1 MRKHNVLLSN
11 LIIVLQTLMLLFSI
25 VDLNTLPSWVK
36 YAGKFHPLLLHLPI
50 VLILLLIPI
59 TWLLKKYDDDN
70 SKALQN
76 SIELLLLYN
85 ALIATIAA
93 IGGLLLASSDS
104 YDQETLTWHKWSGI
118 AVAVCSHGL
127 VYLYKYLSTDSFVWK
142 LSLGATVIAL
152 IMGSHF
158 GGTLTHGEGYLSFF
172 EESLPLASVPEFT
185 DSTTVFEGAI
195 QPVVAAKCLSCH
207 NDKKSKGGLNFS
219 SLEKM
224 LKGGKTGA
232 LWVSGDPDQ
241 STMVSR
247 MLLDMDDKKH
257 MPPKGKAQLTSNEIE
272 LFREWIRAGAN
283 ASTTYHSLAEGDT
296 LKKIVTAFVASTK
309 TRKPEKIYTFEAASA
324 ATISSLNSPFR
335 RILPLAYNSPA
346 LSVKFF
352 LKEKFDLNLLKECN
366 SISKQIV
373 EVNLST
379 MPVTDEAFK
388 TIATFENLETL
399 NLNGTSITGKGLLQL
414 SANKNLSELSLAN
427 TSVDLSSVKTL
438 SALPQLKKVYLWN
451 SKISENDIVALNK
464 EFPRTSW
471 DAGFIPDK
479 NELLKLTPPY
489 LADKEKTI
497 LDKGELI
504 ALKHP
509 LPGVVIRYS
518 LDGIVPD
525 TINGKVYT
533 TPFLPASGLVRVIAV
548 ATRDGW
554 ISSNKSDNTFF
565 IKGKKCDSVKLVNPT
580 HNRYKGLGAV
590 ALTDLKKGFAENQD
604 NLYSNWLGFREINFK
619 TGFYF
624 NGESEISE
632 IVISTA
638 DMTRGYVMPPQK
650 IIIKAGDTPE
660 KLKLIGQLTPEQ
672 PSEYRGNSNIPYSMK
687 VAPGKYRYI
696 EIEAIPVQKLPK
708 WHTGK
713 GEKGWVFV
721 DEVFFY

>member
-11 LIIVLQTLMLLFSI
+11 LIIVLQTLMLLFSF
-25 VDLNTLPSWVK
+25 VDLSALPGWLK

-50 VLILLLIPI
+50 ALILLLIPI
-59 TWLLKKYDDDN
+59 TWLLKKFDDGKTLVN
-70 SKALQN
+70 SVE
-76 SIELLLLYN
+76 ILLLYN
-85 ALIATIAA
+85 ALIATLAA
-93 IGGLLLASSDS
+93 IGGLLLAASDS

-118 AVAVCSHGL
+118 ATAVFSHAL
-127 VYLYKYLSTDSFVWK
+127 VYLYKYLSANSIVWK
-142 LSLGATVIAL
+142 LSLGATVVVL
-152 IMGSHF
+152 IMGSHY

-172 EESLPLASVPEFT
+172 EQSMPVAAVPEFT

-207 NDKKSKGGLNFS
+207 NDKKSKGGLNLS

-224 LKGGKTGA
+224 LKGGESGA

-241 STMVSR
+241 STIVGR

-257 MPPKGKAQLTSNEIE
+257 MPPRGKTQLTSNEIE

-283 ASTTYHSLAEGDT
+283 ATTAYHTLAEGDT
-296 LKKIVTAFVASTK
+296 LKKIVAAFVASSK
-309 TRKPEKIYTFEAASA
+309 SRKPEKIYSFEPASA
-324 ATISSLNSPFR
+324 STISSLNSPFR

-388 TIATFENLETL
+388 IIATFENLEIL
-399 NLNGTSITGKGLLQL
+399 NLNGTAISGKGLSQL
-414 SANKNLSELSLAN
+414 SANKNLRELSLAN
-427 TSVDLSSVKTL
+427 TSVDLSSVKVL
-438 SALPQLKKVYLWN
+438 AALPQLKKVYLWN
-451 SKISENDIVALNK
+451 SKVNENEIIALNK
-464 EFPRTSW
+464 EFTKTSW

-497 LDKGELI
+497 LEKGELI

-518 LDGIVPD
+518 LDGKAPD
-525 TINGKVYT
+525 TITGKAYSS
-533 TPFLPASGLVRVIAV
+533 PFLPESGLVRVISV
-548 ATRDGW
+548 ATREGW
-554 ISSNKSDNTFF
+554 ISSNLSDNTFF
-565 IKGKKCDSVKLVNPT
+565 IKGKKSDSVKLVNPS
-580 HNRYKGLGAV
+580 HNRYKGLGSV

-604 NLYSNWLGFREINFK
+604 NLYSNWLGFRENSFK
-619 TGFYF
+619 GGFYF
-624 NGESEISE
+624 AGNEDISE
-632 IVISTA
+632 VVISTA

-650 IIIKAGDTPE
+650 IIIKAGDSPE
-660 KLKLIGQLTPEQ
+660 KLKMIGQMTPDQ
-672 PSEYRGNSNIPYSMK
+672 PTEYRGNSNIPYSIQ
-687 VAPGKYRYI
+687 VTPGKYRYI

-708 WHTGK
+708 WHNGK